1 MQGVF
6 HKASSVQL
14 RNLMRTSDDEAMRQA
29 CYEGLRSIGPHVAGG
44 WAGFFEGKFQRLAR
58 EAFPTFLGGPV
69 TCSHVPLPL
78 HCRHPD

>member
-14 RNLMRTSDDEAMRQA
+14 RNLMRTSDDEAVRQA

-44 WAGFFEGKFQRLAR
+44 WRVSLRASSKGSQGKLSPLFW
-58 EAFPTFLGGPV
+58 GGPV